1 MSLRELIEWLRSEVD
16 AVRPYDRAR
25 LPINCDRSEIS
36 RFVEGRED
44 TCPQF
49 GREIRIPCRAIAE
62 QQAEHAVIFS
72 EEPMSTT
79 HGAALVSGASR
90 GLGAVIA
97 RRLAADGWPVAVN
110 YRSELERDEAG
121 HVVEDILARGGTAE
135 AFAADITDEA
145 AAAGLVSR
153 ATDQLGSIDVLVVN
167 ATGRSRSCRSRS

>member
-62 QQAEHAVIFS
+62 QQAEHAVTNHGYTDHDWQIVLAHAFNTTWLMQNSAASAANRIQPVTRDRRPADNRGTGLTRRQLILTSGRFS
-72 EEPMSTT
+72 MIP
-79 HGAALVSGASR
+79 
-90 GLGAVIA
+90 
-97 RRLAADGWPVAVN
+97 
-110 YRSELERDEAG
+110 
-121 HVVEDILARGGTAE
+121 
-135 AFAADITDEA
+135 
-145 AAAGLVSR
+145 
-153 ATDQLGSIDVLVVN
+153 
-167 ATGRSRSCRSRS
+167 GR